1 LAGLGIKPDVFRQL
15 LFKGIRLR
23 FIIFVALN
31 RNQLCMGKDISVY
44 KKYIRLFWYVYAAG
58 VVAIFLMFFMIAQG
72 WLGFMPSFEDL
83 ENPESLLASEVVS
96 SDGVVMGTYF
106 KENRSYV
113 NYNELSPVLLKAL
126 VATEDVRYY
135 SHSGID
141 IRGLIRVVKGIV
153 TGDTNS
159 GGGSTISQQL
169 AKMLFPRDNLD
180 NKLELIFRKFKEWVI
195 AVKLEK
201 SYTKEEILTMYLNK
215 YDFLNLAVGIKSAA
229 TVYFNTT
236 PDKLTLEQSAMLVG
250 MAKNS
255 SLYNP
260 VRRPELTL
268 QRRNVVLEQMEK
280 YGYISK
286 PECDAAQSQP
296 LHLDY
301 HKVDFKTGLAP
312 YFREYLRVA
321 MNSDKPERSDYASWQ
336 SEKYREDL
344 IDWET
349 NPLYGW
355 CKKNKKADGTAYNL
369 YRDGLRIITTID
381 SRMQKYAEEAL
392 NYHLR
397 KNLQP
402 SFNKHMRSLKNKPFS
417 NDLSDE
423 AVDGILDQA
432 IKQSRRYWLAK
443 NSGKSWEEIKQ
454 IFNRPVEMSVFS
466 YKGDRDTLMTPLD
479 SMRYYL
485 SIFRSSFMSMEVKT
499 GYVKAY
505 VGGPDY
511 SHFMYDMV
519 KGGKRQVGST
529 VKPFLYTLAMQNGM
543 SPCSKV
549 PNVPQQFILPDGT
562 IWEAKNSSPT
572 KFDNKMVT
580 LKWGLAHSV
589 NQVSAWVM
597 KQYNPQS
604 VVDVMKKMGIYS
616 PIDPVPSMFLGT
628 SDVTLYEMV
637 GAYGTFANKG
647 VFTQPIF
654 VTRIED
660 RHGNVISTFRA
671 ERHDAIDEQ
680 TAYLMTELMRGV
692 VDAGSG
698 GRLRW
703 SPDYGGFRGP
713 IAAKT
718 GTTQNHSDGWFI
730 GVTPQLVSGAWTGAE
745 LRSIH
750 FEDLDSGQGA
760 RMALPIWGYYMR
772 KVYADHS
779 LPYRDQVDFERPA
792 NFSGDVNCDDP
803 ESIEQDQDNS
813 EEFF

>member
-1 LAGLGIKPDVFRQL
+1 MD
-15 LFKGIRLR
+15 
-23 FIIFVALN
+23 
-31 RNQLCMGKDISVY
+31 KDISGF
-44 KKYIRLFWYVYAAG
+44 KKYIRIFWIVYATG
-58 VVAIFLMFFMIAQG
+58 VVAVSLMFLMIAQG
-72 WLGFMPSFEDL
+72 MFGFMPTFEDL

-96 SDGVVMGTYF
+96 ADGVVMGKYF
-106 KENRSYV
+106 KENRSFVTYG
-113 NYNELSPVLLKAL
+113 ELNPDLLNAL
-126 VATEDVRYY
+126 VATEDVRFFK
-135 SHSGID
+135 HSGID
-141 IRGLIRVVKGIV
+141 IRGLFRVMKGIL

-215 YDFLNLAVGIKSAA
+215 YDFLNLAVGIKSASA
-229 TVYFNTT
+229 VYFNTT
-236 PDKLTLEQSAMLVG
+236 PDSLRLEQAAMLVG

-260 VRRPELTL
+260 VRRAELTL
-268 QRRNVVLEQMEK
+268 RRRNVVLSQMEK
-280 YGYISK
+280 YGYISQIQ
-286 PECDAAQSQP
+286 CDSLQKLP
-296 LHLDY
+296 LGLDF

-312 YFREYLRVA
+312 YFREYLRQA
-321 MNSDKPERSDYASWQ
+321 MNASKPERSDYRAWQ
-336 SEKYREDL
+336 LQKYKEDSV
-344 IDWET
+344 DWAT

-355 CKKNKKADGTAYNL
+355 CTKNKKADGTSYNL
-369 YRDGLRIITTID
+369 YRDGIRIITTID
-381 SRMQKYAEEAL
+381 SRMQRYAEESL
-392 NYHLR
+392 IEHLK

-402 SFNKHMRSLKNKPFS
+402 SFNKHLRDLRNRPFS
-417 NDLSDE
+417 NLMTTD
-423 AVDGILDQA
+423 AVNGIMDQA
-432 IKQSRRYWLAK
+432 IKQSERYRLAK
-443 NSGKSWEEIKQ
+443 LSGKSWEEIKK
-454 IFNRPVEMSVFS
+454 IFNTPVEMTVFS
-466 YKGDRDTLMTPLD
+466 YKGDRDTTLTPLD
-479 SMRYYL
+479 SMKYSY
-485 SIFRSSFMSMEVKT
+485 SIFRSSFMSMETNT
-499 GYVKAY
+499 GQVKAY

-511 SHFMYDMV
+511 RHFMYDMV

-549 PNVPQQFILPDGT
+549 PNVKQQFILPDGR
-562 IWEAKNSSPT
+562 IWEAKNASPT
-572 KFDNKMVT
+572 KFEDKMVT
-580 LKWGLAHSV
+580 LRWGLAHSV

-597 KQYNPQS
+597 KQYNPKS

-616 PIDPVPSMFLGT
+616 PIDPVPSLFLGT

-647 VFTQPIF
+647 VYTQPMF

-660 RHGNVISTFRA
+660 RHGNVITNFTA
-671 ERHDAIDEQ
+671 EKHDAIDEQ
-680 TAYLMTELMRGV
+680 TAYLMIDLMRGV

-703 SPDYGGFRGP
+703 KPEYGGFKGP

-730 GVTPQLVSGAWTGAE
+730 GITPQLVNGIWTGAE

-750 FEDLDSGQGA
+750 FEDLQSGQGA
-760 RMALPIWGYYMR
+760 SMALPIWGYFMR
-772 KVYADHS
+772 KVYADKS
-779 LPYRDQVDFERPA
+779 LPYSDDAQFERPV
-792 NFSGDVNCDDP
+792 NFSVNVNCDDP
-803 ESIEQDQDNS
+803 ESIEQDLDNS
-813 EEFF
+813 EDFF

>member
-1 LAGLGIKPDVFRQL
+1 M
-15 LFKGIRLR
+15 
-23 FIIFVALN
+23 N
-31 RNQLCMGKDISVY
+31 KDISVY
-44 KKYIRLFWYVYAAG
+44 KKYIRIFWVVYASG
-58 VVAIFLMFFMIAQG
+58 VLAILLMFLMIAQG

-83 ENPESLLASEVVS
+83 ENPENLLASEVVS
-96 SDGVVMGTYF
+96 ADGVVLGKYF
-106 KENRSYV
+106 YKENRSFVSY
-113 NYNELSPVLLKAL
+113 EEFSPAL
-126 VATEDVRYY
+126 RNALIATEDVRFFK
-135 SHSGID
+135 HSGID
-141 IRGLIRVVKGIV
+141 IRGLVRVVKGIM
-153 TGDTNS
+153 TADTNS

-180 NKLELIFRKFKEWVI
+180 NKLQLIFRKFKEWVI
-195 AVKLEK
+195 AIKLEK

-215 YDFLNLAVGIKSAA
+215 YDFLNLAVGIKTAA
-229 TVYFNTT
+229 KVYFNTT
-236 PDKLTLEQSAMLVG
+236 PDSLRLEQAAMLVG

-268 QRRNVVLEQMEK
+268 SRRNVVLSQMEK

-286 PECDAAQSQP
+286 SEYESAKALP
-296 LHLDY
+296 LSLDY
-301 HKVDFKTGLAP
+301 QKVDFKTGPAP
-312 YFREYLRVA
+312 YFREYLRQA
-321 MNSDKPERSDYASWQ
+321 MNAKKPVKSDYRAWQ
-336 SEKYREDL
+336 LQKYREDSVE
-344 IDWET
+344 WQT

-355 CKKNKKADGTAYNL
+355 CSKNKKSDGTSYNL
-369 YRDGLRIITTID
+369 YRDGIRIITTLD
-381 SRMQKYAEEAL
+381 SRMQRYAEEAL
-392 NYHLR
+392 NYHL
-397 KNLQP
+397 KNNLQP
-402 SFNKHMRSLKNKPFS
+402 SFKKHLRSLKNKPFS
-417 NDLSDE
+417 NGLSTD
-423 AVDGILDQA
+423 AVEGILDQA
-432 IKQSRRYWLAK
+432 IKQTERYRLAK
-443 NSGKSWEEIKQ
+443 LSGKSWEEIKR
-454 IFNRPVEMSVFS
+454 IFNHPVEMSVFS
-466 YKGDRDTLMTPLD
+466 YKGERDTILSPLD
-479 SMRYYL
+479 SMKYYY
-485 SIFRSSFMSMEVKT
+485 SIFRSSFMSMEIKT
-499 GYVKAY
+499 GHVKAY

-511 SHFMYDMV
+511 THFMYDMV

-543 SPCSKV
+543 APCSKV
-549 PNVPQQFILPDGT
+549 PNVKQQFILPDGN

-572 KFDNKMVT
+572 KFDDKMVT

-597 KQYNPQS
+597 KQFNPQS
-604 VVDVMKKMGIYS
+604 VADIMKKMGVYS

-660 RHGNVISTFRA
+660 RHGNIISTFRS
-671 ERHDAIDEQ
+671 EKHDAIDEQ
-680 TAYLMTELMRGV
+680 TAYLMIDLMRGV

-703 SPDYGGFRGP
+703 SPEYGGFKGP

-730 GVTPQLVSGAWTGAE
+730 GVTPQLVNGSWTGAE

-750 FEDLDSGQGA
+750 FEDLQSGQGA

-772 KVYADHS
+772 KVYADRS
-779 LPYRDQVDFERPA
+779 LPYRDEIEFERPV
-792 NFSGDVNCDDP
+792 NFTVNINCDDP
-803 ESIEQDQDNS
+803 ESIEQSLDNS
-813 EEFF
+813 EDFF

>member
-1 LAGLGIKPDVFRQL
+1 MG
-15 LFKGIRLR
+15 
-23 FIIFVALN
+23 FIIFAHLN
-31 RNQLCMGKDISVY
+31 RNQLLMGTDISVF
-44 KKYIRLFWYVYAAG
+44 KRYIRLFWYVYAAG
-58 VVAIFLMFFMIAQG
+58 VIGVVVMFYMIAQG

-83 ENPESLLASEVVS
+83 ENPESLLASQVVS

-113 NYNELSPVLLKAL
+113 NYDELSPVLLKAL

-135 SHSGID
+135 NHSGID

-153 TGDTNS
+153 TADTNS

-229 TVYFNTT
+229 AVYFNTT
-236 PDKLTLEQSAMLVG
+236 PEKLTLEQSAMLVG

-260 VRRPELTL
+260 LRRPELTL
-268 QRRNVVLEQMEK
+268 RRRNVVLSQMQK

-286 PECDAAQSQP
+286 SERDAAQAQP
-296 LHLDY
+296 LNLDY

-312 YFREYLRVA
+312 YFREYLRQI
-321 MNSDKPERSDYASWQ
+321 MNADKPDQSDYASWQ

-355 CKKNKKADGTAYNL
+355 CKKNKKADGSTYNL
-369 YRDGLRIITTID
+369 YRDGLKIITTIN
-381 SRMQKYAEEAL
+381 SRMQKYAEDAL

-402 SFNKHMRSLKNKPFS
+402 SFNKHLRSLKNKPFS
-417 NDLSDE
+417 NDLSTE
-423 AVDGILDQA
+423 TVDGIMEQS
-432 IKQSRRYWLAK
+432 IKQSKRYWVAK
-443 NSGKSWEEIKQ
+443 NSGKSWEEIMQ
-454 IFNRPVEMSVFS
+454 MFNRPVEMSIFS
-466 YKGDRDTLMTPLD
+466 YKGDRDTIMTPLD

-485 SIFRSSFMSMEVKT
+485 SIFRSSFMSMDVKT
-499 GYVKAY
+499 GQVKAY

-511 SHFMYDMV
+511 RHFMYDMV

-562 IWEAKNSSPT
+562 IWEAKNSGKT
-572 KFDNKMVT
+572 NFDNKMVT

-604 VVDVMKKMGIYS
+604 VVDVMKKMGVYS

-654 VTRIED
+654 VTQIED
-660 RHGNVISTFRA
+660 RHGNIISTFRA
-671 ERHDAIDEQ
+671 ERHDAIDDQ
-680 TAYLMTELMRGV
+680 TAYLMINLMRGV
-692 VDAGSG
+692 VDVGSG

-703 SPDYGGFRGP
+703 SPDYGGFKGP
-713 IAAKT
+713 IAGKT

-750 FEDLDSGQGA
+750 FEDLQSGQGA

-772 KVYADHS
+772 KVYADRS
-779 LPYRDQVDFERPA
+779 LPYRDQGDFERPA
-792 NFSGDVNCDDP
+792 NFSLDINCDDP
-803 ESIEQDQDNS
+803 ESIDQDKDNS

>member
-1 LAGLGIKPDVFRQL
+1 MDKEVSVFR
-15 LFKGIRLR
+15 
-23 FIIFVALN
+23 
-31 RNQLCMGKDISVY
+31 
-44 KKYIRLFWYVYAAG
+44 KYIKIFWYLYGAG
-58 VVAIFLMFFMIAQG
+58 VLAVVLMFFMIAQG
-72 WLGFMPSFEDL
+72 WLGYMPTFEDL

-96 SDGVVMGTYF
+96 SDGVVLGKYF

-113 NYNELSPVLLKAL
+113 SYEEFSPELKNAL
-126 VATEDVRYY
+126 VATEDVRFYK
-135 SHSGID
+135 HSGID
-141 IRGLIRVVKGIV
+141 VRGLVRVVKGIL
-153 TGDTNS
+153 TGDSNS

-169 AKMLFPRDNLD
+169 AKMLFPRDNLQ
-180 NKLELIFRKFKEWVI
+180 NKFQLIFRKFKEWVI

-229 TVYFNTT
+229 AIYFNTT
-236 PDKLTLEQSAMLVG
+236 PDSLRIEQAAMLVG

-268 QRRNVVLEQMEK
+268 KRRNVVLFQMEK

-286 PECDAAQSQP
+286 ATRDSAAALP
-296 LHLDY
+296 LGLDY

-312 YFREYLRVA
+312 YFREYLRQVLSA
-321 MNSDKPERSDYASWQ
+321 DKPIRSDYREWQ
-336 SEKYREDL
+336 LQKYREDSVE
-344 IDWET
+344 WET

-355 CKKNKKADGTAYNL
+355 VSKNKKTDGTSYNL
-369 YRDGLRIITTID
+369 YRDGIRIITTID
-381 SRMQKYAEEAL
+381 SRMQRYAEDAL
-392 NYHLR
+392 TYHL
-397 KNLQP
+397 KNNLQP
-402 SFNKHMRSLKNKPFS
+402 SFRKHLRSLRNKPFS

-423 AVDGILDQA
+423 DVNGILDHA
-432 IKQSRRYWLAK
+432 IKQTERYRLAK
-443 NSGKSWEEIKQ
+443 LSGKSWEEIRK
-454 IFNRPVEMSVFS
+454 IFDTPVEMTVFT
-466 YKGDRDTLMTPLD
+466 YKGDRDTTLTPLD
-479 SMRYYL
+479 SMRYYF
-485 SIFRSSFMSMEVKT
+485 SILRSSFMSMEVKT
-499 GYVKAY
+499 GHVKAY

-511 SHFMYDMV
+511 RHFMYDMV
-519 KGGKRQVGST
+519 KSGKRQVGST

-549 PNVPQQFILPDGT
+549 PNVKQQFILPDGT

-572 KFDNKMVT
+572 KFDDKMVT

-604 VVDVMKKMGIYS
+604 VADIMKKMGVYS

-628 SDVTLYEMV
+628 SDITLYEMV

-647 VFTQPIF
+647 VHTQPIF

-660 RHGNVISTFRA
+660 RHGNTISTFKA
-671 ERHDAIDEQ
+671 EKHDAIDEQ
-680 TAYLMTELMRGV
+680 TAYLMVDLMQGV

-703 SPDYGGFRGP
+703 SPEYGGFKGQ

-730 GVTPQLVSGAWTGAE
+730 GITPQLVNGAWTGAE

-750 FEDLDSGQGA
+750 FEDLQSGQGA
-760 RMALPIWGYYMR
+760 RMSLPIWGYYMR
-772 KVYADHS
+772 KVYADRT
-779 LPYRDQVDFERPA
+779 LPYRDGSLFERPM
-792 NFSGDVNCDDP
+792 NLIVNVNCDDP
-803 ESIEQDQDNS
+803 EAIEQSLDNS
-813 EEFF
+813 EDFF

>member
-1 LAGLGIKPDVFRQL
+1 MA
-15 LFKGIRLR
+15 
-23 FIIFVALN
+23 
-31 RNQLCMGKDISVY
+31 KDISVY
-44 KKYIRLFWYVYAAG
+44 KKYIRIFWYLYTAG
-58 VVAIFLMFFMIAQG
+58 VVAVFLMFFMIAQG

-96 SDGVVMGTYF
+96 ADGVVMGTYF
-106 KENRSYV
+106 KENRSFV
-113 NYNELSPVLLKAL
+113 NYEELSPVLLKAL

-135 SHSGID
+135 DHSGID

-153 TGDTNS
+153 TGNTNS

-180 NKLELIFRKFKEWVI
+180 NKLQLIFRKFKEWVI

-236 PDKLTLEQSAMLVG
+236 PDKLTLAQSAMLVG

-255 SLYNP
+255 SLFNP
-260 VRRPELTL
+260 VRRPELTQ
-268 QRRNVVLEQMEK
+268 QRRNVVLAQMEK

-286 PECDAAQSQP
+286 AERDDAQSQP
-296 LHLDY
+296 LNLNY

-312 YFREYLRVA
+312 YFREYLRQA
-321 MNSDKPERSDYASWQ
+321 LNADQPKRSDYAGWQ
-336 SEKYREDL
+336 IQKYKEDSVEWL
-344 IDWET
+344 V

-355 CKKNKKADGTAYNL
+355 CNKNKKADGSTYNL
-369 YRDGLRIITTID
+369 YRDGLKIITTID
-381 SRMQKYAEEAL
+381 SRMQVYAEEAV
-392 NYHLR
+392 NKHL
-397 KNLQP
+397 KENLQP
-402 SFNKHMRSLKNKPFS
+402 SFNKHMRVLKNRPFS
-417 NDLSDE
+417 NDLSTE
-423 AVDGILDQA
+423 VVDGIMNQG
-432 IKQSRRYWLAK
+432 IKQSKRYWLAK
-443 NSGKSWEEIKQ
+443 NSGKSWDEIKQ
-454 IFNRPVEMSVFS
+454 EFNRPVEMSVFS
-466 YKGDRDTLMTPLD
+466 YNGDRDTLMTPLD
-479 SMRYYL
+479 SMKYYY
-485 SIFRSSFMSMEVKT
+485 SILRSSFMSMEIKT
-499 GYVKAY
+499 GHVKAY

-511 SHFMYDMV
+511 RHFMYDMV

-549 PNVPQQFILPDGT
+549 PNVPQQFIMYDGS
-562 IWEAKNSSPT
+562 IWEAKNSGKT
-572 KFDNKMVT
+572 KFDDKMVT

-647 VFTQPIF
+647 VFTKPIF
-654 VTRIED
+654 VTQIED
-660 RHGNVISTFRA
+660 RHGNIISTFRSD
-671 ERHDAIDEQ
+671 RHDAIDEQ
-680 TAYLMTELMRGV
+680 TAYLMIQLMRGV

-703 SPDYGGFRGP
+703 SPDYGGFKGP
-713 IAAKT
+713 IAGKT

-730 GVTPQLVSGAWTGAE
+730 GITPQLVNGSWTGAE

-750 FEDLDSGQGA
+750 FDDLQSGQGA
-760 RMALPIWGYYMR
+760 RMALPVWGYFMR
-772 KVYADHS
+772 KVYADRS
-779 LPYRDQVDFERPA
+779 LPYHDQVDFERPA
-792 NFSGDVNCDDP
+792 NFSVNINCDDP
-803 ESIEQDQDNS
+803 ESIEQEKDNS

>member
-1 LAGLGIKPDVFRQL
+1 
-15 LFKGIRLR
+15 
-23 FIIFVALN
+23 
-31 RNQLCMGKDISVY
+31 MEKDISAY
-44 KKYIRLFWYVYAAG
+44 RKYIRIFWYVYGLG

-72 WLGFMPSFEDL
+72 WLGFMPTFEDL

-96 SDGVVMGTYF
+96 SDGIVLGKYF
-106 KENRSYV
+106 YKENRSSVRYD
-113 NYNELSPVLLKAL
+113 EFSPVLLNAL
-126 VATEDVRYY
+126 VATEDVRFYK
-135 SHSGID
+135 HSGVD
-141 IRGLIRVVKGIV
+141 LRGLVRVMKGIL
-153 TGDTNS
+153 TGDSNS

-169 AKMLFPRDNLD
+169 AKMLFPRDNQS
-180 NKLELIFRKFKEWVI
+180 NKIQLIFRKFKEWVI

-229 TVYFNTT
+229 AVYFNTT
-236 PDKLTLEQSAMLVG
+236 PGLLRLEQAAMLVG

-268 QRRNVVLEQMEK
+268 QRRNVVLAQMEK

-286 PECDAAQSQP
+286 QECNAAQALP
-296 LHLDY
+296 LGLDY
-301 HKVDFKTGLAP
+301 HKVDFKTGPAP
-312 YFREYLRVA
+312 YFREYLRQT
-321 MNSDKPERSDYASWQ
+321 MNADKPKKSNYRAWQ
-336 SEKYREDL
+336 MQKYREDSVE
-344 IDWET
+344 WEV

-355 CKKNKKADGTAYNL
+355 CQKNKKADGTPYNL
-369 YRDGLRIITTID
+369 YRDGIRINTTID
-381 SRMQKYAEEAL
+381 SRMQRYAEEAL
-392 NYHLR
+392 NTHL
-397 KNLQP
+397 KNNLQP
-402 SFNKHMRSLKNKPFS
+402 GFNKHLRVLRNRPFS
-417 NDLSDE
+417 NDLTNE
-423 AVDGILDQA
+423 AVSGILDQT
-432 IKQSRRYWLAK
+432 IKQTERYRLAK
-443 NSGKSWEEIKQ
+443 TSGKSWDEIKK
-454 IFNRPVEMSVFS
+454 IFDHPVEMSVFS
-466 YKGDRDTLMTPLD
+466 YKGDRDTIMSPMD
-479 SMRYYL
+479 SLKYYL
-485 SIFRSSFMSMEVKT
+485 SIFRSSFMSMEIAT
-499 GYVKAY
+499 GHVKAY

-511 SHFMYDMV
+511 RHFMYDMV

-549 PNVPQQFILPDGT
+549 PNVKQQFILPDGT
-562 IWEAKNSSPT
+562 IWEAKNSGTT
-572 KFDNKMVT
+572 KFDDKMVT

-597 KQYNPQS
+597 KQFNPQS
-604 VVDVMKKMGIYS
+604 VVDIMKKMGVYS

-654 VTRIED
+654 VTSIED
-660 RHGNVISTFRA
+660 RHGNVISTFRS
-671 ERHDAIDEQ
+671 EKHDAIDEQ
-680 TAYLMTELMRGV
+680 TAYLMIELMRGV

-703 SPDYGGFRGP
+703 NPVYGGFKGQ

-730 GVTPQLVSGAWTGAE
+730 GVTPQLVNGSWTGGE

-750 FEDLDSGQGA
+750 FEDMQSGQGA
-760 RMALPIWGYYMR
+760 SMALPIWGYYMR
-772 KVYADHS
+772 KVYADRS
-779 LPYRDQVDFERPA
+779 LPYRDNVEFERPA
-792 NFSGDVNCDDP
+792 NFSVNINCDDP
-803 ESIEQDQDNS
+803 ESIEQSQDNS
-813 EEFF
+813 EDFF

>member
-1 LAGLGIKPDVFRQL
+1 MDKEVSVFR
-15 LFKGIRLR
+15 
-23 FIIFVALN
+23 
-31 RNQLCMGKDISVY
+31 
-44 KKYIRLFWYVYAAG
+44 KYIKIFWYLYGAG
-58 VVAIFLMFFMIAQG
+58 VLAVVLMFFMIAQG
-72 WLGFMPSFEDL
+72 WLGYMPTFEDL

-96 SDGVVMGTYF
+96 SDGVVLGKYF

-113 NYNELSPVLLKAL
+113 GYEEFSPELKNAL
-126 VATEDVRYY
+126 VATEDVRFYK
-135 SHSGID
+135 HSGID
-141 IRGLIRVVKGIV
+141 VRGLVRVVKGIL
-153 TGDTNS
+153 TGDSNS

-169 AKMLFPRDNLD
+169 AKMLFPRDNLQ
-180 NKLELIFRKFKEWVI
+180 NQFQLIFRKFKEWVI

-229 TVYFNTT
+229 AIYFNTT
-236 PDKLTLEQSAMLVG
+236 PDSLRIEQAAMLVG

-268 QRRNVVLEQMEK
+268 KRRNVVLFQMEK

-286 PECDAAQSQP
+286 ATRDSAAALP
-296 LHLDY
+296 LGLDY

-312 YFREYLRVA
+312 YFREYLRQVLSA
-321 MNSDKPERSDYASWQ
+321 DKPIRSDYREWQ
-336 SEKYREDL
+336 LQKYREDSVE
-344 IDWET
+344 WET

-355 CKKNKKADGTAYNL
+355 VSKNKKTDGTSYNL
-369 YRDGLRIITTID
+369 YRDGIRIITTID
-381 SRMQKYAEEAL
+381 SRMQRYAEDAL
-392 NYHLR
+392 TYHL
-397 KNLQP
+397 KNNLQP
-402 SFNKHMRSLKNKPFS
+402 SFRKHLRSLRNKPFS

-423 AVDGILDQA
+423 DVNGILDHA
-432 IKQSRRYWLAK
+432 IKQTERYRLAK
-443 NSGKSWEEIKQ
+443 LSGKSWEEIRK
-454 IFNRPVEMSVFS
+454 IFDTPVEMTVFT
-466 YKGDRDTLMTPLD
+466 YKGDRDTTLTPLD
-479 SMRYYL
+479 SMRYYF
-485 SIFRSSFMSMEVKT
+485 SILRSSFMSMEVKT
-499 GYVKAY
+499 GHVKAY

-511 SHFMYDMV
+511 RHFMYDMV

-549 PNVPQQFILPDGT
+549 PNVKQQFILPDGT

-572 KFDNKMVT
+572 KFDDKMVT

-604 VVDVMKKMGIYS
+604 VADIMKKMGVYS

-628 SDVTLYEMV
+628 SDITLYEMV

-647 VFTQPIF
+647 VHTQPIF

-660 RHGNVISTFRA
+660 RHGNTISTFKA
-671 ERHDAIDEQ
+671 EKHDAIDEQ
-680 TAYLMTELMRGV
+680 TAYLMVDLMQGV

-703 SPDYGGFRGP
+703 SPEYGGFKGQ

-730 GVTPQLVSGAWTGAE
+730 GITPQLVNGAWTGAE

-750 FEDLDSGQGA
+750 FEDLQSGQGA
-760 RMALPIWGYYMR
+760 RMSLPIWGYYMR
-772 KVYADHS
+772 KVYADRT
-779 LPYRDQVDFERPA
+779 LPYRDGSLFERPM
-792 NFSGDVNCDDP
+792 NLTVNVNCDDP
-803 ESIEQDQDNS
+803 EAIEQSLDNS
-813 EEFF
+813 EDFF

>member
-1 LAGLGIKPDVFRQL
+1 MA
-15 LFKGIRLR
+15 
-23 FIIFVALN
+23 
-31 RNQLCMGKDISVY
+31 KDISVY
-44 KKYIRLFWYVYAAG
+44 KKYIRIFWYLYTAG
-58 VVAIFLMFFMIAQG
+58 VVAVFLMFFMIAQG

-96 SDGVVMGTYF
+96 ADGVVMGTYF
-106 KENRSYV
+106 KENRSFV
-113 NYNELSPVLLKAL
+113 NYDELSPVLLKAL

-135 SHSGID
+135 DHSGID

-153 TGDTNS
+153 TGNTNS

-180 NKLELIFRKFKEWVI
+180 NKLQLIFRKFKEWVI

-236 PDKLTLEQSAMLVG
+236 PDKLTLAQSAMLVG

-255 SLYNP
+255 SLFNP
-260 VRRPELTL
+260 VRRPELTQ
-268 QRRNVVLEQMEK
+268 QRRNVVLAQMEK

-286 PECDAAQSQP
+286 AERDEAQSQP
-296 LHLDY
+296 LNLNY

-312 YFREYLRVA
+312 YFREYLRQA
-321 MNSDKPERSDYASWQ
+321 LNADQPKRSDYAGWQ
-336 SEKYREDL
+336 IQKYKEDSVEWL
-344 IDWET
+344 V

-355 CKKNKKADGTAYNL
+355 CNKNKKADGSTYNL
-369 YRDGLRIITTID
+369 YRDGLKIITTID
-381 SRMQKYAEEAL
+381 SRMQVYAEEAV
-392 NYHLR
+392 NKHL
-397 KNLQP
+397 KENLQP
-402 SFNKHMRSLKNKPFS
+402 SFNKHMRVLKNRPFS
-417 NDLSDE
+417 NDLSTE
-423 AVDGILDQA
+423 VVDGIMNQG
-432 IKQSRRYWLAK
+432 IKQSKRYWLAK
-443 NSGKSWEEIKQ
+443 NSGKSWDEIKQ
-454 IFNRPVEMSVFS
+454 EFNRPVEMSVFS

-479 SMRYYL
+479 SMKYYY
-485 SIFRSSFMSMEVKT
+485 SILRSSFMSMEIKT
-499 GYVKAY
+499 GHVKAY

-511 SHFMYDMV
+511 RHFMYDMV

-549 PNVPQQFILPDGT
+549 PNVPQQFIMYDGS
-562 IWEAKNSSPT
+562 IWEAKNSGKT
-572 KFDNKMVT
+572 KFDDKMVT

-647 VFTQPIF
+647 VFTKPIF
-654 VTRIED
+654 VTQIED
-660 RHGNVISTFRA
+660 RHGNIISTFRSD
-671 ERHDAIDEQ
+671 RHDAIDEQ
-680 TAYLMTELMRGV
+680 TAYLMIQLMRGV

-703 SPDYGGFRGP
+703 SPDYGGFKGP
-713 IAAKT
+713 IAGKT

-730 GVTPQLVSGAWTGAE
+730 GITPQLVNGSWTGAE

-750 FEDLDSGQGA
+750 FDDLQSGQGA
-760 RMALPIWGYYMR
+760 RMALPVWGYFMR
-772 KVYADHS
+772 KVYADRS
-779 LPYRDQVDFERPA
+779 LPYHDQVDFERPA
-792 NFSGDVNCDDP
+792 NFSVNINCDDP
-803 ESIEQDQDNS
+803 ESIEQEKDNS

>member
-1 LAGLGIKPDVFRQL
+1 
-15 LFKGIRLR
+15 
-23 FIIFVALN
+23 
-31 RNQLCMGKDISVY
+31 MGKDISVY
-44 KKYIRLFWYVYAAG
+44 KKYIRLFWYIYAAG
-58 VVAIFLMFFMIAQG
+58 VIGAILMFYMIAQG

-106 KENRSYV
+106 KENRSFV
-113 NYNELSPVLLKAL
+113 NYNELSPVLLDAL

-135 SHSGID
+135 NHSGID
-141 IRGLIRVVKGIV
+141 IRGLVRVAKGIL
-153 TGDTNS
+153 TADTNS

-180 NKLELIFRKFKEWVI
+180 SKLQLIFRKFKEWVI

-236 PDKLTLEQSAMLVG
+236 PKNLTLGQSAMLVG

-260 VRRPELTL
+260 LRRPELTL
-268 QRRNVVLEQMEK
+268 QRRNVVLSQMQK

-286 PECDAAQSQP
+286 SECDAAQSQP
-296 LHLDY
+296 LNLDY

-312 YFREYLRVA
+312 YFREYLRQI
-321 MNSDKPERSDYASWQ
+321 MNADKPDQSDYASWQ
-336 SEKYREDL
+336 AEKYKEDL
-344 IDWET
+344 VDWET

-355 CKKNKKADGTAYNL
+355 CKKNKKADGSTYNL
-369 YRDGLRIITTID
+369 YRDGLKIITTVD

-392 NYHLR
+392 IFHLSKR
-397 KNLQP
+397 LQP
-402 SFNKHMRSLKNKPFS
+402 SFNKHLRSLKNKPFS
-417 NDLSDE
+417 NDLSTE
-423 AVDGILDQA
+423 AVDGIMDQA
-432 IKQSRRYWLAK
+432 IKQSKRYWVAK
-443 NSGKSWEEIKQ
+443 NSGKSWDEIKQ
-454 IFNRPVEMSVFS
+454 IFNRPVEMTVFS
-466 YKGDRDTLMTPLD
+466 YKGDRDTMMTPLD
-479 SMRYYL
+479 SMRYYF

-499 GYVKAY
+499 GHVKAY

-511 SHFMYDMV
+511 RHFMYDMV

-549 PNVPQQFILPDGT
+549 PNVPQQFILADGT

-654 VTRIED
+654 VTQIED

-671 ERHDAIDEQ
+671 ERHDAIDDQ
-680 TAYLMTELMRGV
+680 TAYLMTNLMRGV

-703 SPDYGGFRGP
+703 SPDYGGFKGP

-772 KVYADHS
+772 KVYADRS
-779 LPYRDQVDFERPA
+779 LPYRDEVDFERPA
-792 NFSGDVNCDDP
+792 NFSMDVNCDDP
-803 ESIEQDQDNS
+803 ESIEQDKDNS